1 MASSALSG
9 VISGPSTYQVP
20 ANWSGIEYGFGTGM
34 ESTTESKLG
43 NIVQQ
48 LDSLIQRVESVE
60 GASKSSTEILPGFP
74 EKISGEILF
83 CDHDNINTDGIYP
96 GTLTYQDDISKEAM
110 ARACMQNYDP
120 EFDGIAKPNDI
131 LVSGFNFGCGSSREQ
146 AATALLAKKIPLVI
160 AGSLG
165 NIFARNS
172 TSSQSVIFPILK
184 FPPPTLRFSSLLG
197 SRSTMYAAGS
207 QSRSDLEY
215 LKPHLNN

>member
-1 MASSALSG
+1 MD
-9 VISGPSTYQVP
+9 
-20 ANWSGIEYGFGTGM
+20 
-34 ESTTESKLG
+34 STTESKLG

-48 LDSLIQRVESVE
+48 LDSLIQRVECVE

-96 GTLTYQDDISKEAM
+96 GSLTYQDHTSKEAM

-120 EFDGIAKPNDI
+120 KFDGIAKPNDI
-131 LVSGFNFGCGSSREQ
+131 LVTGFNFGCGSSREQ
-146 AATALLAKKIPLVI
+146 AATALLAKKIPLII

-172 TSSQSVIFPILK
+172 TSSQSRVCPILNTSSPLSSPLLRLEK
-184 FPPPTLRFSSLLG
+184 ARFTLWAPKSI
-197 SRSTMYAAGS
+197 
-207 QSRSDLEY
+207 
-215 LKPHLNN
+215 